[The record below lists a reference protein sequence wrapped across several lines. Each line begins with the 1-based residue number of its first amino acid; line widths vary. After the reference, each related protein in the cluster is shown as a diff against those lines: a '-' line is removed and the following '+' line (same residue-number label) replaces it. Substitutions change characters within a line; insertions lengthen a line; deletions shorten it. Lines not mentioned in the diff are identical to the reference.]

1 MSYIQ
6 NFTGATYPIHAS
18 LESVEKSVKGSV
30 KGAVNEVKDV
40 AGDVS
45 DAMKSVKPASGPTGV
60 DLYSRFALAGALC
73 CMITHGAMTPID
85 VVKTRIQL
93 EPTVYNKGMF
103 GSFSQIIRNEGAG
116 ALLTG
121 LGPTCLGYF
130 LQGGFKFGGYELFK
144 KQIVDSIGMKTAQE
158 NRMSVYLGASALAEF
173 FADIALC
180 PLEATRIRLVS
191 QPTFANGL
199 LGGFSRIAREE
210 GLGGFYAGFGP
221 ILFKQVPY
229 NMAKFATMEIVL
241 EQALKVYGKTKAQLT
256 PTEAPIFNLG
266 SGLIAG
272 FAAATISQPADT
284 LLSKINKTKGAPGES
299 TLGRLAKF
307 SKELGFSGLFTGLS
321 TRLVMVGT
329 MTAFQF
335 GIYGEIK
342 KALGATNSVEIAKA

>member
-1 MSYIQ
+1 MSYTQ
-6 NFTGATYPIHAS
+6 NFVGAAYPVPSI
-18 LESVEKSVKGSV
+18 VEK
-30 KGAVNEVKDV
+30 A
-40 AGDVS
+40 
-45 DAMKSVKPASGPTGV
+45 PPTGV

-73 CMITHGAMTPID
+73 CGITHGAMTPID

-93 EPTVYNKGMF
+93 EPTVYNKGMI
-103 GSFSQIIRNEGAG
+103 GSFRQIVATEGAG

-121 LGPTCLGYF
+121 LGPTAMGYF

-144 KQIVDSIGMKTAQE
+144 KLIVDQLGMSTAQE
-158 NRMSVYLGASALAEF
+158 NRMSVYLAASALAEF

-191 QPTFANGL
+191 QPSFANGL
-199 LGGFSRIAREE
+199 VGGFARIAREE

-241 EQALKVYGKTKAQLT
+241 ERLLGLYGKQKSQLT
-256 PTEAPIFNLG
+256 STEATALNLG

-284 LLSKINKTKGAPGES
+284 LLSKVNKTKALPGE
-299 TLGRLAKF
+299 TTGGRLLKF
-307 SKELGFSGLFTGLS
+307 AKELGPVGLFTGLT

-342 KALGATNSVEIAKA
+342 HALGATNSVEIAKPVIKN

>member
-6 NFTGATYPIHAS
+6 NFTGVSYPIHS
-18 LESVEKSVKGSV
+18 TVESVKDTVKDTVKDV
-30 KGAVNEVKDV
+30 KGAVNVQ
-40 AGDVS
+40 S
-45 DAMKSVKPASGPTGV
+45 PVKPAGPTGV
-60 DLYSRFALAGALC
+60 DLYARFALAGSLC
-73 CMITHGAMTPID
+73 CCITHGAMTPID

-103 GSFSQIIRNEGAG
+103 GSFRQIVATEGAG

-121 LGPTCLGYF
+121 LGPTAMGYF

-144 KQIVDSIGMKTAQE
+144 KMIVEQLGMKTSQE
-158 NRMSVYLGASALAEF
+158 NRMSVYLAASALAEF

-199 LGGFSRIAREE
+199 VGGFARIAREE
-210 GLGGFYAGFGP
+210 GIGGFYAGFGP

-241 EQALKVYGKTKAQLT
+241 ENALHMYGKTKAQLSHS
-256 PTEAPIFNLG
+256 EATAFNLG

-284 LLSKINKTKGAPGES
+284 LLSKVNKATALPGE
-299 TLGRLAKF
+299 TTAGRLIKIAKD
-307 SKELGFSGLFTGLS
+307 LGPVGLFTGLT

-329 MTAFQF
+329 MTALQF
-335 GIYGEIK
+335 GIYGQIK
-342 KALGATNSVEIAKA
+342 TALGATNSVEIAKA

>member
-6 NFTGATYPIHAS
+6 NFTGVSYPIHS
-18 LESVEKSVKGSV
+18 TVESVKDTVKDTVKDV
-30 KGAVNEVKDV
+30 KGAVNVQ
-40 AGDVS
+40 S
-45 DAMKSVKPASGPTGV
+45 PVKPAGPTGV
-60 DLYSRFALAGALC
+60 DLYARFALAGSLC
-73 CMITHGAMTPID
+73 CCITHGAMTPID

-103 GSFSQIIRNEGAG
+103 GSFRQIVATEGAG

-121 LGPTCLGYF
+121 LGPTAMGYF

-144 KQIVDSIGMKTAQE
+144 KMIVEQLGMKTSQE
-158 NRMSVYLGASALAEF
+158 NRMSVYLAASALAEF

-199 LGGFSRIAREE
+199 VGGFARIAREE
-210 GLGGFYAGFGP
+210 GIGGFYAGFGP

-241 EQALKVYGKTKAQLT
+241 ENALHMYGKTKAQLSHS
-256 PTEAPIFNLG
+256 EATAFNLG

-284 LLSKINKTKGAPGES
+284 LFSKVNKTKALPGE
-299 TLGRLAKF
+299 TTTGRLIKIAKD
-307 SKELGFSGLFTGLS
+307 LGPVGLFTGLT

-329 MTAFQF
+329 MTALQF
-335 GIYGEIK
+335 GIYGQIK
-342 KALGATNSVEIAKA
+342 TALGATNSVEIAKA